1 MSTSVDLD
9 RFVQAQDPVLSEV
22 RRELRAGAKRSH
34 WMWFVFPQLRG
45 LGHSAMAHRYG
56 LASRA
61 EASAYHD
68 HPVLGP
74 RLRDCTALVNATTG
88 RSITQILGSPDDL
101 KFRSSMTLFAAVAP
115 DQPVFREAL
124 DRFFDGV
131 PDRLTLDRL
140 DA

>member
-1 MSTSVDLD
+1 MSASDLD
-9 RFVQAQDPVLSEV
+9 RFIQAQDPVLPQV
-22 RRELRAGAKRSH
+22 RRELRDGLKRSH

-56 LASRA
+56 LASRE
-61 EASAYHD
+61 EARLYYQ

-74 RLRDCTALVNATTG
+74 RLCECTGLLNAVSD
-88 RSITQILGSPDDL
+88 RSIGQILGSPDDM

-115 DQPVFREAL
+115 DEPTFRLAL
-124 DRFFDGV
+124 DRYFAGI